1 MHVRKALFYCRI
13 TVYKE
18 IWKKFVFHLPHR
30 LWELAGICK
39 WSTWRWSR
47 MPSCGTELQCN
58 SMLVKEWGL
67 EETLPHH
74 TTTWNVLLLLVQ
86 KHRNKHSTQHMF
98 ISNGTVGSSSA
109 LFRSMVQANKGHG
122 TMSTIILG
130 RNSPYKCSIFK
141 WLLEMKQYM
150 AYYFPSYNRRL
161 KFPFAVTEW

>member
-1 MHVRKALFYCRI
+1 MEKVRFSSPPPPLRI
-13 TVYKE
+13 GGNLQVEYLAMVTYAK
-18 IWKKFVFHLPHR
+18 
-30 LWELAGICK
+30 LWNELHCY
-39 WSTWRWSR
+39 
-47 MPSCGTELQCN
+47 